1 MICKIKVD
9 QIIHRGT
16 RWNRQHK
23 NWRCNNWNLICG
35 NQPILYGGQLIAP
48 IIKTTSSVF
57 GMGWTGPYSQGYSAL
72 SLEIYHEEDE
82 EVNRSENKRKFDMY
96 VPVK

>member
-1 MICKIKVD
+1 LFAFSYFLKAGGLSEKNSPLSLEASRNKNLLWALTLRNSSCAPRSITSYKAGS
-9 QIIHRGT
+9 IHWLRENGYE
-16 RWNRQHK
+16 K
-23 NWRCNNWNLICG
+23 D
-35 NQPILYGGQLIAP
+35 
-48 IIKTTSSVF
+48 
-57 GMGWTGPYSQGYSAL
+57 YSAL

>member
-1 MICKIKVD
+1 MESTTQKLAL
-9 QIIHRGT
+9 QQLESHLWESANTLR
-16 RWNRQHK
+16 
-23 NWRCNNWNLICG
+23 
-35 NQPILYGGQLIAP
+35 GGQLIAP

-82 EVNRSENKRKFDMY
+82 GVNRSENKRKFDMY